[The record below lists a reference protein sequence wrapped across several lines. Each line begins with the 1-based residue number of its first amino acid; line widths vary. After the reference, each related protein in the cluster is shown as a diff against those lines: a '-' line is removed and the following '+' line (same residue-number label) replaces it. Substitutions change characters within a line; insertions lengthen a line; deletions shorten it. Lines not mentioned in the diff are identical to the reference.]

1 MDLLEG
7 QVVAATVPSTTG
19 SSDHLMGA
27 WDTWLEL
34 QCRSPSGRR
43 GICSHHAGGRSAP
56 PNQRIR
62 PCWSEASAPPHT
74 AIPATTPSRPRGS
87 SGAWPPSPGAGVQ
100 LLPARPLP
108 RAVPSDRRGS
118 QEGLLTVT
126 RPPSGADS
134 PPGSRP
140 PSSGGLCL
148 GGKHVRTASSRPT
161 THPPG
166 PDAPAQPLPGLWG
179 HTVGRG
185 RGAVPTFR
193 PSPRI
198 SSQVCEA
205 AA

>member
-27 WDTWLEL
+27 WDTWPEL

-43 GICSHHAGGRSAP
+43 GICCP
-56 PNQRIR
+56 PRWRPLSSSQSERIR
-62 PCWSEASAPPHT
+62 PCWSEACAPPHT
-74 AIPATTPSRPRGS
+74 AIPATTPSRPHGS
-87 SGAWPPSPGAGVQ
+87 SGAWPPSPGAWVQ

-134 PPGSRP
+134 PPDLGPPAAEAFVWEESTSGPRHPDPRPTRRALTHLPSPSRGSGDTQWGEGEGRSP
-140 PSSGGLCL
+140 PSAPPPASPARCL
-148 GGKHVRTASSRPT
+148 
-161 THPPG
+161 
-166 PDAPAQPLPGLWG
+166 
-179 HTVGRG
+179 
-185 RGAVPTFR
+185 
-193 PSPRI
+193 
-198 SSQVCEA
+198 
-205 AA
+205 